1 MNQQVEPRAAL
12 GRPGLI
18 QAWLWRAFIVE
29 VAPALL

>member
-1 MNQQVEPRAAL
+1 MNQQANPSLVP
-12 GRPGLI
+12 GRPGLT